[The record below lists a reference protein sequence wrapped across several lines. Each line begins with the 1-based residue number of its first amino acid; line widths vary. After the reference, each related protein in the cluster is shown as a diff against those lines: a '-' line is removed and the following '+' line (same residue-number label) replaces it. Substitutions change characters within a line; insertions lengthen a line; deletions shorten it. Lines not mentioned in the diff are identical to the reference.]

1 MFRVVLSHMILFLL
15 PFVGYAVWLWIKKK
29 SQTSENWKNGPMAW
43 LTLAGVLL
51 VLISLV
57 IFATFQKM
65 PEGTEY
71 RPSRMENGVFIPGG
85 YE

>member
-43 LTLAGVLL
+43 LTLAGILL
-51 VLISLV
+51 VLVSLV
-57 IFATFQKM
+57 IFATFKKM
-65 PEGTEY
+65 PDGTEY